1 MSTTLT
7 LWVQTIILD
16 NHLPVFVSEPNMDK
30 IRTGDGLNCIDKSCT
45 CKEVFL
51 KKVDSR
57 TMPNRFPCLSLPL
70 LDMVY

>member
-7 LWVQTIILD
+7 LWVQKIILD
-16 NHLPVFVSEPNMDK
+16 NHLPAFVSEPNMDK
-30 IRTGDGLNCIDKSCT
+30 IRTRDGSNCIDKSCT

-57 TMPNRFPCLSLPL
+57 TIPNRFTCLSLPL
-70 LDMVY
+70 LDKAY